1 MFSIFIL
8 PVCGEKYGESIFLDV
23 ARVAI
28 SEMFQKYLVASKFGH
43 FLSDENLTDLE
54 NELFEFLQTSR
65 NLRAGG
71 DRFMRNMETS
81 NNRKPSLPNR

>member
-1 MFSIFIL
+1 
-8 PVCGEKYGESIFLDV
+8 VEKNMANPFENV

-28 SEMFQKYLVASKFGH
+28 SEMFQKYLVESKFGH
-43 FLSDENLTDLE
+43 FLSDEDLAELE
-54 NELFEFLQTSR
+54 NELFQFLQTSR

-81 NNRKPSLPNR
+81 NNSKAPTPSR